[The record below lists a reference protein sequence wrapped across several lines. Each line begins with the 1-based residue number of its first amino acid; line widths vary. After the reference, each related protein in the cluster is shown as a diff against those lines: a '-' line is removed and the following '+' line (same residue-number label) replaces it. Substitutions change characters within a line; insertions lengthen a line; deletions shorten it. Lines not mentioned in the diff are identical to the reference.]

1 VTTGKDYRLDRLASS
16 LTAKERALL
25 VLRAWKE
32 AREGDSAWHRTM
44 PDAQAPAFN
53 HYVARMNG
61 VNVGL
66 IPYIL
71 LLRAEVDKLQLR
83 FGMLSVCLLWQ
94 RQAYELWD
102 FIEDA
107 TTEPVTASEYRERE
121 AQARDQYLPVAA
133 LAEALTALQEGWSE
147 GDLVPG
153 QDGEKGAHY
162 DVIVRPEAW
171 QRVRGEH
178 ERELRRLVAEGTLP
192 GQGKGRSLTVQAGP
206 AYDRLGAPVPVT
218 PPWAAAYEV
227 VPDGQAE
234 EARLRRYRRTMARE
248 AFEFGPRVLIP
259 HLPALSEH
267 PELRVESPSRVDE
280 AVAAVKE
287 TLRDGVQEAWR
298 RLRAVELVVDDV
310 RGEFDGEDPLLPE
323 ARQVADECSADL
335 EGLRKGAERL
345 VGLFA
350 LEEPGDEELAWVRRI
365 VERAG

>member
-1 VTTGKDYRLDRLASS
+1 VTTGRGYRLDRLASS
-16 LTAKERALL
+16 LTARERALL

-32 AREGDSAWHRTM
+32 DREEDRSWRSSM

-53 HYVARMNG
+53 HYVARMTG
-61 VNVGL
+61 VNNGL
-66 IPYIL
+66 IPYVL

-83 FGMLSVCLLWQ
+83 FGMPSVCLLWQ

-102 FIEDA
+102 FIADA

-121 AQARDQYLPVAA
+121 AQARAQYLPVAE
-133 LAEALTALQEGWSE
+133 LAEALTARHEGWAE

-178 ERELRRLVAEGTLP
+178 ERELRRLVAEGALP
-192 GQGKGRSLTVQAGP
+192 GQGRSQSLTVQAGP

-218 PPWAAAYEV
+218 PQWAAAYEV
-227 VPDGQAE
+227 VPDDQAE
-234 EARLRRYRRTMARE
+234 EARMRRFRCTLARE

-259 HLPALSEH
+259 HLPELSEH
-267 PELRVESPSRVDE
+267 PELQVEDPSRVDE

-298 RLRAVELVVDDV
+298 RLRAVELVVAEVQGD
-310 RGEFDGEDPLLPE
+310 FDGEDPLLPE
-323 ARQVADECSADL
+323 ARQVVDACSTDL
-335 EGLRKGAERL
+335 EALHKDAECL
-345 VGLFA
+345 VRPFA
-350 LEEPGDEELAWVRRI
+350 LEEAGGEELASVRRI
-365 VERAG
+365 VEKAG